1 MEAEFRLSQMTI
13 DRIGEEDAARLRDLH
28 DAGWHVEEQ
37 DLSGRVIA
45 EWEDLGVFV
54 ARERSDLWPQAWS
67 AWLHDEDTATGADT
81 LDGALTALAVDL
93 RATAEEITAFV
104 GGAR

>member
-13 DRIGEEDAARLRDLH
+13 NRIGEEDAARLRDLH

-37 DLSGRVIA
+37 ELSGRVIA
-45 EWEDLGVFV
+45 KWEDLGVFV

-81 LDGALTALAVDL
+81 LDGALTKLANDIRTKADV
-93 RATAEEITAFV
+93 ITAFV
-104 GGAR
+104 GGER